1 MKMGSVAVLTTVA
14 LSLCLAA
21 AHAAGVEETA
31 TDAASKIAPAAVSAP
46 AAPAERE
53 SGVNGSAG
61 AAPPS
66 VTQTAGSTATTAASQ
81 PSATQTASSAATT
94 PSSQPPA
101 DDPPPPPPTP
111 GQQRFLDAVHALEA
125 EGGAYDAG
133 LAEQLL
139 GLGASYQVAGRHT
152 EATEALSRAAHIVRV
167 NEGLYSTSDLPIL
180 ERLIESYSA
189 LGEWDGVGSSYQQMF
204 QIHRRNYG
212 DNDARMLPALQ
223 RLSAWHLSAYLADVG
238 ENPINHLEAARN
250 LYESSL
256 GILRSAPAGPDRR
269 LEEALRESAIIDYY
283 LASYAPADGGGMSF
297 SAGPSSR
304 EQAGPAYALMGF
316 TSGRDA
322 LARVVE
328 LRKQD
333 PSTSPLMRGQAVAE
347 LGDWHQLFN
356 RRQTALDLYKE
367 AWTQAAADSS
377 NAAVNQ
383 IFGQPIA
390 LPVIPEGLATL
401 ADAGV
406 APGGKETL
414 ITLAFAV
421 NERGLVEDIRI
432 VEPQP
437 PANVTPPATTETA
450 DPKAAVQ
457 VSADA
462 QTPEQ
467 KAAAQQ
473 VETLRKRLRATRFR
487 PRFEAGLPMPTPDVI
502 YSYRY
507 SP

>member
-1 MKMGSVAVLTTVA
+1 MGSLTVLTTVA
-14 LSLCLAA
+14 LSLCLTAA
-21 AHAAGVEETA
+21 REAGAEETA
-31 TDAASKIAPAAVSAP
+31 VDAAAKTAPAAVSTP
-46 AAPAERE
+46 ATPAVSEP
-53 SGVNGSAG
+53 SGAAAAVQPPTTPTAG
-61 AAPPS
+61 AGATTASNRPPT
-66 VTQTAGSTATTAASQ
+66 TQTAGI
-81 PSATQTASSAATT
+81 SATPAG
-94 PSSQPPA
+94 SQPPA
-101 DDPPPPPPTP
+101 EDPPPPTP
-111 GQQRFLDAVHALEA
+111 GQQRFLDAVQSLEA

-139 GLGASYQVAGRHT
+139 GLGASYQAAGRHT
-152 EATEALSRAAHIVRV
+152 EAAGALSRAAHIVRV
-167 NEGLYSTSDLPIL
+167 NEGLYSISDLPIL

-212 DNDARMLPALQ
+212 DNDVRMLPALQ

-256 GILRSAPAGPDRR
+256 GILQGAPAGPNRR
-269 LEEALRESAIIDYY
+269 LEETLRESAIVDYY
-283 LASYAPADGGGMSF
+283 LASYVPADGGGTSF

-356 RRQTALDLYKE
+356 RRQTAIDIYKE

-390 LPVIPEGLATL
+390 LPVLPEGLATL

-414 ITLAFAV
+414 ITVAFAV
-421 NERGLVEDIRI
+421 SERGLVEDIRI

-437 PANVTPPATTETA
+437 SANITPPEKTETA
-450 DPKAAVQ
+450 DTKAAAQ
-457 VSADA
+457 VDADT

-467 KAAAQQ
+467 KAATLQ
-473 VETLRKRLRATRFR
+473 VEKLRKRLRATRFR
-487 PRFEAGLPMPTPDVI
+487 PRFEAGLPMPTPDVT

>member
-1 MKMGSVAVLTTVA
+1 MGSLTALTIVA
-14 LSLCLAA
+14 LSLCLTVARE
-21 AHAAGVEETA
+21 AGAEETA
-31 TDAASKIAPAAVSAP
+31 VDAAAKAVPAAASTPATPAVSEP
-46 AAPAERE
+46 VVSGAAAAVQPPTT
-53 SGVNGSAG
+53 STAG
-61 AAPPS
+61 AGATTASNQQPT
-66 VTQTAGSTATTAASQ
+66 TQTAVK
-81 PSATQTASSAATT
+81 SATPAG
-94 PSSQPPA
+94 SQPPA
-101 DDPPPPPPTP
+101 EDSPAPTP
-111 GQQRFLDAVHALEA
+111 GQQRFLDAVQSLEA

-139 GLGASYQVAGRHT
+139 GLGASYQAAGRHT
-152 EATEALSRAAHIVRV
+152 EAAGALSRAAHIVRV

-212 DNDARMLPALQ
+212 DNDVRMLPALQ

-256 GILRSAPAGPDRR
+256 GILRGAPAGPNRR
-269 LEEALRESAIIDYY
+269 LEETLRESAIVDYY
-283 LASYAPADGGGMSF
+283 LASYLPADGGGTSF

-356 RRQTALDLYKE
+356 RRQTALDIYKE

-390 LPVIPEGLATL
+390 LPVLPDGLATL

-414 ITLAFAV
+414 ITVAFAV
-421 NERGLVEDIRI
+421 SERGLVEDIRI

-437 PANVTPPATTETA
+437 SANITPPEKTETA
-450 DPKAAVQ
+450 DTKAAAQ
-457 VSADA
+457 VDADT

-467 KAAAQQ
+467 KAATLQ
-473 VETLRKRLRATRFR
+473 VEKLRKRLRATRFR
-487 PRFEAGLPMPTPDVI
+487 PRFEAGLPMPTPDVT

>member
-1 MKMGSVAVLTTVA
+1 MGSLTALTIVA
-14 LSLCLAA
+14 LSLCLTVARE
-21 AHAAGVEETA
+21 AGAEETA
-31 TDAASKIAPAAVSAP
+31 VDAAAKAVPAAASTPATPAVSEP
-46 AAPAERE
+46 VVSGAAAAVQRPTTPT
-53 SGVNGSAG
+53 AG
-61 AAPPS
+61 AGAITASNQQPT
-66 VTQTAGSTATTAASQ
+66 TQTAGI
-81 PSATQTASSAATT
+81 SATPAG
-94 PSSQPPA
+94 SQPPA
-101 DDPPPPPPTP
+101 EDSPAPTP
-111 GQQRFLDAVHALEA
+111 GQQRFLDAVQSLEA

-139 GLGASYQVAGRHT
+139 GLGASYQAAGRHT
-152 EATEALSRAAHIVRV
+152 EAAGALSRAAHIVRV
-167 NEGLYSTSDLPIL
+167 NEGLYSISDLPIL

-212 DNDARMLPALQ
+212 DNDVRMLPALQ

-256 GILRSAPAGPDRR
+256 GILRGAPAGPNRR
-269 LEEALRESAIIDYY
+269 LEETLRESAIVDYY
-283 LASYAPADGGGMSF
+283 LASYLPADGGGTSF

-333 PSTSPLMRGQAVAE
+333 PSSSPLMRGQAVAE

-356 RRQTALDLYKE
+356 RRQTALDIYKE

-390 LPVIPEGLATL
+390 LPVLPEGLATL

-414 ITLAFAV
+414 ITVAFAV
-421 NERGLVEDIRI
+421 SERGLVEDIRI

-437 PANVTPPATTETA
+437 SASITPPEKTETA
-450 DPKAAVQ
+450 DTKAAAQ
-457 VSADA
+457 ADA
-462 QTPEQ
+462 DTQTPEQ
-467 KAAAQQ
+467 KAATLQ
-473 VETLRKRLRATRFR
+473 VEKLRKRLRATRFR
-487 PRFEAGLPMPTPDVI
+487 PRFEAGLPMPTTDVT

>member
-1 MKMGSVAVLTTVA
+1 MGSLTVLTTVA
-14 LSLCLAA
+14 LSLCLTAA
-21 AHAAGVEETA
+21 REAGAEETA
-31 TDAASKIAPAAVSAP
+31 VDAAAKTAPAAVSTP
-46 AAPAERE
+46 ATPAVSEPVV
-53 SGVNGSAG
+53 SGAAAAVQPPTTPTAG
-61 AAPPS
+61 AGATTASNQPS
-66 VTQTAGSTATTAASQ
+66 TTQTAGI
-81 PSATQTASSAATT
+81 SATPAG
-94 PSSQPPA
+94 SQPPA
-101 DDPPPPPPTP
+101 EDPPPPTP
-111 GQQRFLDAVHALEA
+111 GQQRFLDAVQSLEA

-139 GLGASYQVAGRHT
+139 GLGASYQAAGRHT
-152 EATEALSRAAHIVRV
+152 EAAGALSRAAHIVRV
-167 NEGLYSTSDLPIL
+167 NEGLYSISDLPIL

-212 DNDARMLPALQ
+212 DNDVRMLPALQ

-256 GILRSAPAGPDRR
+256 GILRGAPAGPNRR
-269 LEEALRESAIIDYY
+269 LEETLRESAIVDYY
-283 LASYAPADGGGMSF
+283 LASYVPADGGGTSF

-356 RRQTALDLYKE
+356 RRQTAIDIYKE

-390 LPVIPEGLATL
+390 LPVLPDGLATL

-414 ITLAFAV
+414 ITVAFAV
-421 NERGLVEDIRI
+421 SERGLVEDIRI

-437 PANVTPPATTETA
+437 SANITPPEKTETA
-450 DPKAAVQ
+450 DTKAAAQ
-457 VSADA
+457 VDADT

-467 KAAAQQ
+467 KAATLQ
-473 VETLRKRLRATRFR
+473 VEKLRKRLRATRFR
-487 PRFEAGLPMPTPDVI
+487 PRFEAGLPMPTPDVT